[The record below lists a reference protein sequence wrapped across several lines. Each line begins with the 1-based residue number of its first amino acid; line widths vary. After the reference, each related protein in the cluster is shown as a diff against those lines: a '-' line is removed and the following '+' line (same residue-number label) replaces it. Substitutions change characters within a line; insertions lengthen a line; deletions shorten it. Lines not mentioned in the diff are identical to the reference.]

1 MQPRINRTEV
11 NALKSDARQLMAL
24 AASLI
29 QRAEALERAPQ
40 PLLTMDEACVEL
52 SVTRDQLTAMRRAG
66 RIKGVAISEK
76 VVNFS
81 IEEIEAVKA
90 AWRAE
95 SRPSSAT
102 RSTPTGVS
110 LVSANSAAPF
120 PVR

>member
-90 AWRAE
+90 AWRTE
-95 SRPSSAT
+95 PI
-102 RSTPTGVS
+102 
-110 LVSANSAAPF
+110 
-120 PVR
+120 